1 MMTTPLLTI
10 KDLKVTITQD
20 QQAVYPVRGI
30 SLDIYP
36 QETVAI
42 VGESGSGKSVFVRT
56 ILGLDQKNRRIEG
69 DIRFNNQSLLT
80 HSQTTWQAIRGK
92 KIAMIFQNA
101 MTVLN
106 PALTIGHQLIET
118 IRQHHTITKAAAKQ
132 KAIQLLTDCELDNV
146 DLRMKQYPHEFSG
159 GQKQRIAIAIALCG
173 EPELLIADEP
183 TTALDVRIQD
193 KIIKL
198 IKKFQQ
204 KIGFSIIFI
213 THDLGIVSGVAD
225 RVAVMYAGRL
235 VEHGSKR
242 DIFYNPQ
249 HPYTWA
255 LLESI
260 PDIHSNQTLLS
271 IPGVP
276 PNLSKKIKGDA
287 FAPRSK
293 YALKIDYEQQP
304 PFFQVNPHHYAA
316 TWLLHP
322 KAPQVELSDNIK
334 QRKEIFRSLEKEGSE

>member
-1 MMTTPLLTI
+1 MTTPLLTI

-56 ILGLDQKNRRIEG
+56 ILGLDQKNRRIDG

-198 IKKFQQ
+198 IKKFQK
-204 KIGFSIIFI
+204 KI
-213 THDLGIVSGVAD
+213 
-225 RVAVMYAGRL
+225 
-235 VEHGSKR
+235 
-242 DIFYNPQ
+242 
-249 HPYTWA
+249 
-255 LLESI
+255 
-260 PDIHSNQTLLS
+260 
-271 IPGVP
+271 
-276 PNLSKKIKGDA
+276 SKK
-287 FAPRSK
+287 
-293 YALKIDYEQQP
+293 LKCHIG
-304 PFFQVNPHHYAA
+304 
-316 TWLLHP
+316 P
-322 KAPQVELSDNIK
+322 KLN
-334 QRKEIFRSLEKEGSE
+334 